1 MQAGG
6 SLVEAGKYSPF
17 SVSTS
22 LLWRISLEFDGFEL
36 ETNRWSNPWSPKSQ
50 VPRSIL
56 GTHISLCVILQDR
69 LILTGN

>member
-22 LLWRISLEFDGFEL
+22 LLWRISLEFDGFEP
-36 ETNRWSNPWSPKSQ
+36 ETNRWLNPWSPKS
-50 VPRSIL
+50 L
-56 GTHISLCVILQDR
+56 
-69 LILTGN
+69 

>member
-22 LLWRISLEFDGFEL
+22 LLWRISLEFDGFEP
-36 ETNRWSNPWSPKSQ
+36 ETNRWLNPWSPKFLQPQKYSWHTHLSVCDLAGQ
-50 VPRSIL
+50 VN
-56 GTHISLCVILQDR
+56 T
-69 LILTGN
+69 